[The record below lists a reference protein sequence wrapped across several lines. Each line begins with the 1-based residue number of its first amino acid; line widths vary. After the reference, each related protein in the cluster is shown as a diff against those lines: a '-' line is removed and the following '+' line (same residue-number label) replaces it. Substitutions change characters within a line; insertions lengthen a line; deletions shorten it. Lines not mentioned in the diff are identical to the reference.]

1 MNENNVVTG
10 NPLVS
15 LLSGLSSGDKGFV
28 LVLLSIVGA
37 YAVKRYFDSAD
48 TAMEHGY
55 NATVTSPKYGEM
67 KFERNHEAESEQAQT
82 GDNQSL
88 NEEETNGDD

>member
-1 MNENNVVTG
+1 MNENNIVTG
-10 NPLVS
+10 NPLVN

-28 LVLLSIVGA
+28 LVLFSIVGA

-55 NATVTSPKYGEM
+55 NTTVTSPRYGEM
-67 KFERNHEAESEQAQT
+67 KFVRNHETEPEKAQT
-82 GDNQSL
+82 ADIQSS
-88 NEEETNGDD
+88 NEEGTNEDD